1 MFERKPGARLCEQ
14 IACAQTGWRMARRSQ
29 KIDARPLYEQVR
41 EELLQRVQAGHWPPG
56 GPLPS
61 EPALAAELG
70 VSQGTVR
77 KALDA
82 LAKAHIVVR
91 RQGRGTFVV
100 EQTPAHVLF
109 RFFNVFTDAGDQIL
123 PDSSKAR
130 VSTAKA
136 NAGECERLQL
146 ATDADVLRIKRVRTS
161 EGVPFIAETISLPC
175 AIFPDL
181 AERSA
186 LPNTLYDF
194 FQRQYGQLVVRADE
208 RITAVSAKVRE
219 ASLLKISKGSP
230 LLRIDRV
237 AYGIDDRALEWR
249 VSLCQ
254 LSAAHY
260 LARLD

>member
-1 MFERKPGARLCEQ
+1 
-14 IACAQTGWRMARRSQ
+14 MARRSQ

-41 EELLQRVQAGHWPPG
+41 EALLQRVQAGHWPPG

-109 RFFNVFTDAGDQIL
+109 RFFNIFSDDGVQVL
-123 PDSSKAR
+123 PDSTKPRVTKAR
-130 VSTAKA
+130 A
-136 NAGECERLQL
+136 NAREIKHLGL
-146 ATDADVLRIKRVRTS
+146 AVGADVIRVNRVRTHA
-161 EGVPFIAETISLPC
+161 GMPFMVETISLPC
-175 AIFPDL
+175 EVFPDL
-181 AERSA
+181 AKRTE

-208 RITAVSAKVRE
+208 RVTAVVAR
-219 ASLLKISKGSP
+219 ARAARLLKIEMGSP

-237 AYGIDDRALEWR
+237 AYGIDERALEWR
-249 VSLCQ
+249 VSLCH
-254 LSAAHY
+254 LTEAHY
-260 LARLD
+260 LARLG